1 MAMMA
6 AYLYLAPLLPSAD
19 QLRSVDYQIPL
30 RVFSR
35 DGRLLGEFGEKRRTP
50 LEYEQFPPALVQAV
64 VAAEDER
71 FFRHGG
77 VDLKGL
83 FRAALELVWYQDIRS
98 GGSTITM
105 QVARN
110 FFLDREQKFIRK
122 FNEIVLAMEIE
133 SQLSKEQIM
142 ALYLNKI
149 YLGHRSYGAE
159 AAAQVYYGKSLKDLE
174 LAQLAMIAGLPK
186 APSAYNPITNPQR
199 ALTRRNWIL

>member
-1 MAMMA
+1 IMAMMA

-50 LEYEQFPPALVQAV
+50 LEYDQFPPALVKAV

-71 FFRHGG
+71 FFRHDV

-83 FRAALELVWYQDIRS
+83 FRAVLELLWYQHIRS

-105 QVARN
+105 QLARN
-110 FFLDREQKFIRK
+110 VF
-122 FNEIVLAMEIE
+122 
-133 SQLSKEQIM
+133 
-142 ALYLNKI
+142 
-149 YLGHRSYGAE
+149 
-159 AAAQVYYGKSLKDLE
+159 
-174 LAQLAMIAGLPK
+174 P
-186 APSAYNPITNPQR
+186 
-199 ALTRRNWIL
+199 